1 MKRRLIG
8 CLLLAALLLL
18 CSCGAKQGDTRA
30 NPLAPDT
37 TAESVPTN
45 APATDP
51 TSALTTVLTTA
62 PTAVLTTTKPTATQ
76 TTTKPS
82 TTTKP
87 TTTPTTTKP
96 TTVKPTTTKPTTT
109 KPTTVPTTVPTTAP
123 TTKRTGET
131 FTFTT
136 TDMDGNAVASADF
149 AGAKVIMVNMWEP
162 WCGPCVGEMPDLQKL
177 YTKYQGQGLVILG
190 VTTSPATD
198 VNSTVTRLGI
208 TYPIVSGNAQFN
220 RFDTGY
226 VPTTVFLD
234 GEGHILSEEPYI
246 GSKSGTEWERII
258 LTYLQG

>member
-1 MKRRLIG
+1 MKRWIAV
-8 CLLLAALLLL
+8 CLLAVTLLL

-30 NPLAPDT
+30 NPTAPDT
-37 TAESVPTN
+37 AAESVPTN

-51 TSALTTVLTTA
+51 TSALTTVLTT
-62 PTAVLTTTKPTATQ
+62 VLTTGWTTA
-76 TTTKPS
+76 
-82 TTTKP
+82 
-87 TTTPTTTKP
+87 PTTTKP
-96 TTVKPTTTKPTTT
+96 TTVPTTNPTTVPTT
-109 KPTTVPTTVPTTAP
+109 KPTTVPRTKPTTVPTTKPTTVPTTAP

-136 TDMDGNAVASADF
+136 TDMNGNTVSSADF

-162 WCGPCVGEMPDLQKL
+162 WCGPCVNEMPDLQKL

-208 TYPIVSGNAQFN
+208 TYPIVNGNAQFS
-220 RFDTGY
+220 RFNTGY

-246 GSKSGTEWERII
+246 GGRSGAEWERII
-258 LTYLQG
+258 LTYMQG

>member
-62 PTAVLTTTKPTATQ
+62 PTAVPTTTKPTATQ

-109 KPTTVPTTVPTTAP
+109 KPTTVPTTAP

-149 AGAKVIMVNMWEP
+149 AGAKVVMVNMWEP

-246 GSKSGTEWERII
+246 GSKSGAEWERII